1 MSWPARAS
9 LACGALMLL
18 AACGSGSD
26 WPSDR
31 TAGQAAAPSTA
42 DAATRTAAASLSVA
56 NSGVTAAD
64 TELGR
69 AVQCAASIEASA
81 ELLRTSP
88 LVGEAE
94 YREILRAGRLF
105 SDQVPSL
112 AAGEGAAGADA
123 SEQLEEARAEAR
135 DDPQQA
141 LRTAL
146 GCLRSLANGNA

>member
-1 MSWPARAS
+1 
-9 LACGALMLL
+9 MLL
-18 AACGSGSD
+18 AACGSGGAD

-31 TAGQAAAPSTA
+31 AAEQAAAPRTV

-56 NSGVTAAD
+56 NSGVIAAD
-64 TELGR
+64 TQLGR
-69 AVQCAASIEASA
+69 AVQCAATIEASA

-105 SDQVPSL
+105 SDRVPSL
-112 AAGEGAAGADA
+112 AAGEGVDNAEAA
-123 SEQLEEARAEAR
+123 EQLEEARAEAG

-146 GCLRSLANGNA
+146 GCLRSLANGGA